1 MPTYRSRPA
10 HPVGRRQKLALL
22 LAVLLG
28 AGPLACGPSG
38 LIPGGLSATAQAL
51 AQTAQAASG
60 PAATA
65 LAGAPG
71 TATVLEATL
80 AAKATELA
88 PTLAA
93 GGQQAGTALA
103 NLPAT
108 ATALAATLAAGATQ
122 LAPTENALATEAVN
136 AAHGAATA
144 AAQFTPPAAVDPA
157 EASAAITAYA
167 QQVLGVSVSI
177 IKAGG
182 LTDQI
187 QHLIQLP
194 SAGAAAQ
201 AATAKVAARSYGAI
215 LSNGAA
221 SVSYG
226 SGGVS
231 GDLSVDINAASL
243 GAFSVDGGASPT
255 NQADALALALKTY
268 PALAGQTYIPYPATQ
283 GFSWI
288 AIGQVPGFNGS
299 TKKPALV
306 AQAALLSV
314 LPAIVVQHALVSAVV
329 GKGDFA
335 GGLK

>member
-1 MPTYRSRPA
+1 MPTHRSRPA
-10 HPVGRRQKLALL
+10 RPVGRGPKLALL
-22 LAVLLG
+22 LALLLG
-28 AGPLACGPSG
+28 AEPLACGPS
-38 LIPGGLSATAQAL
+38 IDAGGLSATAKAL
-51 AQTAQAASG
+51 VQTAQAASG
-60 PAATA
+60 PAGTA

-80 AAKATELA
+80 AAKATQLA

-103 NLPAT
+103 NFPST
-108 ATALAATLAAGATQ
+108 ATALAATLAVAATQ

-144 AAQFTPPAAVDPA
+144 AAQITPPALVDPVQ
-157 EASAAITAYA
+157 ASAAISAYA
-167 QQVLGVSVSI
+167 QQMLGISVSI
-177 IKAGG
+177 ITAGG
-182 LTDQI
+182 LSDDI

-194 SAGAAAQ
+194 SAGASAQ
-201 AATAKVAARSYGAI
+201 AAAARVAAKSYGAI

-226 SGGVS
+226 SGNVS
-231 GDLSVDINAASL
+231 GDLTVDINAASL

-268 PALAGQTYIPYPATQ
+268 PALAGQSFISYPATQ

-288 AIGQVPGFNGS
+288 AVGQVPGYNG
-299 TKKPALV
+299 TTQKPALV
-306 AQAALLSV
+306 AQATLLSV
-314 LPAIVVQHALVSAVV
+314 VPAIVVQHALVSVVV

-335 GGLK
+335 GSIQ